1 MSICQ
6 CPRTSHAEENTTKW
20 FSARMKKPIGHN
32 ATNLTE
38 YQMSSRCW
46 STKWGWW
53 RSGSQC
59 TSILFHSRS
68 SVLMFYSSLFII
80 LLLHHASVWTN
91 AINNDNSLSKLPATT
106 TTTTTTLVTL
116 LNPYSPKDR
125 IVNPHNFSYILNP
138 GYTVCDNNNSS
149 VYMLVYVHSGP
160 SNYQRRIVI
169 RETWATRTLFPDLR
183 LVFMI
188 GQTLDKNLMKAI
200 EYENEM
206 YQDIVQEDFI
216 DSYKNLTYKGVMAL
230 KWISTYCSKT
240 KYVLKVDDDIVVNT
254 FTLINHLKFLDKHT
268 PHRENTILCLLWQA
282 MGVMRDRS
290 VRLTWSECYLF
301 WLLCFS
307 KSKWY
312 LSKEDF
318 PLDKFPP
325 YCSGSG
331 KWLMCWSLRD
341 ESTAVVNRRVPS
353 NTRWVL
359 LFFPQP
365 RRPSETIHN
374 LVIFM
379 KKKRKRRNL
388 SSSSEQ
394 FSRL

>member
-1 MSICQ
+1 M
-6 CPRTSHAEENTTKW
+6 
-20 FSARMKKPIGHN
+20 
-32 ATNLTE
+32 
-38 YQMSSRCW
+38 
-46 STKWGWW
+46 
-53 RSGSQC
+53 
-59 TSILFHSRS
+59 
-68 SVLMFYSSLFII
+68 
-80 LLLHHASVWTN
+80 
-91 AINNDNSLSKLPATT
+91 NNDAPLGKSTT
-106 TTTTTTLVTL
+106 TTTTGLSTLI
-116 LNPYSPKDR
+116 NPYSRKDH
-125 IVNPHNFSYILNP
+125 IVNPHDFSYLLNP

-188 GQTLDKNLMKAI
+188 GQTLDKNVMKAI

-206 YQDIVQEDFI
+206 YQDIVQENFI

-254 FTLINHLKFLDKHT
+254 FTLLNHLKFLDKHT
-268 PHRENTILCLLWQA
+268 PQRENTILCLLWQA

-290 VRLTWSECYLF
+290 VRFKSVESGLISLF
-301 WLLCFS
+301 SS

-331 KWLMCWSLRD
+331 KWLMCWSFPEL
-341 ESTAVVNRRVPS
+341 SIVIVNRKL
-353 NTRWVL
+353 NC
-359 LFFPQP
+359 
-365 RRPSETIHN
+365 
-374 LVIFM
+374 
-379 KKKRKRRNL
+379 KY
-388 SSSSEQ
+388 
-394 FSRL
+394 